1 MVSIIAVMEATA
13 MFCLADLEVHAREVL
28 DKNALNYYSSGADH
42 EQSVR
47 DNIEAFK
54 R

>member
-1 MVSIIAVMEATA
+1 MLAIIAVMEATA
-13 MFCLADLEVHAREVL
+13 MFCLADFEARARQVL
-28 DKNALNYYSSGADH
+28 DKNPLDYYSSGADH

-47 DNIEAFK
+47 DNVEAFK

>member
-1 MVSIIAVMEATA
+1 MLSIIAVMEATA
-13 MFCLADLEVHAREVL
+13 MFCLADLEVQAREVL

-47 DNIEAFK
+47 DNVEAFK